1 MSNFALVKAALTA
14 LAFLGVY
21 KAVSWTFF
29 VLTSPLR
36 RLRGPPSTSL
46 ITGHALLVRDLYPA
60 AINGEWTRDYG
71 KVMRLKTLFGVR
83 LHSASYIYSK
93 FDDWHVEQCSLHHR
107 HASPEPHHNTFHGVY
122 KADSRDQ

>member
-1 MSNFALVKAALTA
+1 MGQYIGTIIHRSRELHKILSLHFFQSDNYFYTTSNFAILKAALTA
-14 LAFLGVY
+14 LAFLGGY

-71 KVMRLKTLFGVR
+71 KVIRLKTLFGVR
-83 LHSASYIYSK
+83 LHFSI
-93 FDDWHVEQCSLHHR
+93 
-107 HASPEPHHNTFHGVY
+107 VY
-122 KADSRDQ
+122 MFQI